1 MKTRP
6 ANQIST
12 GHSDENRMPDD
23 EIRKPRVLPTFSV
36 IGLLLLATGCTTVE
50 DYSLT
55 YKLWTNPQLRRFA
68 EPAPEPHLALAAGRK
83 NNDVLVQYDEILE
96 QNDKVRRRAYFL
108 RQNAERIG
116 RREKPRFL
124 NPQIASA
131 M

>member
-1 MKTRP
+1 MTTRP
-6 ANQIST
+6 ANQISS
-12 GHSDENRMPDD
+12 GHGMRKAECQMAKSENRA
-23 EIRKPRVLPTFSV
+23 LPTFSV

-55 YKLWTNPQLRRFA
+55 YKLWTNPQLSRFA
-68 EPAPEPHLALAAGRK
+68 EPAPEPHLALSTGRK
-83 NNDVLVQYDEILE
+83 NKDVLVQYDEILE

>member
-1 MKTRP
+1 MTKNT
-6 ANQIST
+6 QMIKS
-12 GHSDENRMPDD
+12 ENRAHP
-23 EIRKPRVLPTFSV
+23 IFPI

-68 EPAPEPHLALAAGRK
+68 EPAPEPHLALVASVQNK
-83 NNDVLVQYDEILE
+83 DLLVQYDEILE
-96 QNDKVRRRAYFL
+96 QSDKVRRRAFFL

-124 NPQIASA
+124 NPQI
-131 M
+131 